1 LEKLGAMAY
10 KLEFPPSLAGVND
23 VFHVSHLKKCLN
35 APTDVIVND
44 VAPLEVD
51 LSYLE
56 HLVKVLG

>member
-1 LEKLGAMAY
+1 MAY